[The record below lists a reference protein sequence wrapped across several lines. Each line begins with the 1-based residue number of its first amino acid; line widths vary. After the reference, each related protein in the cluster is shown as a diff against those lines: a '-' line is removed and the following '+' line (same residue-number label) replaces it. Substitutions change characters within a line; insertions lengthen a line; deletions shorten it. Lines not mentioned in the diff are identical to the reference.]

1 MDILLMLKTENS
13 LGWTN
18 NRLETLEHRFS
29 EIKRQINKKQTE
41 TQRGKKNKKNK
52 KLRYLEHNQMA

>member
-13 LGWTN
+13 LGWAN

-41 TQRGKKNKKNK
+41 TQRGKKTKRTK

>member
-29 EIKRQINKKQTE
+29 EIKRQINNKQTNTE
-41 TQRGKKNKKNK
+41 GKKYKKNKK
-52 KLRYLEHNQMA
+52 A

>member
-52 KLRYLEHNQMA
+52 KA

>member
-41 TQRGKKNKKNK
+41 TQRGEKNKKNK
-52 KLRYLEHNQMA
+52 KAQIFGA